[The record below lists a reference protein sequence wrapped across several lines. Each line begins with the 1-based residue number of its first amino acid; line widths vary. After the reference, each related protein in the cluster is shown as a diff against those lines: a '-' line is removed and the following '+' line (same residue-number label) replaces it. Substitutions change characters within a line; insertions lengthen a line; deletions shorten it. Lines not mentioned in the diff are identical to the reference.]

1 MVINTKIHKNKNKNR
16 CWQCEHKFSRQKNA
30 KTLLEESKYG
40 PEKIK
45 MEKLIDDDLE
55 KSSSD
60 ESDSEADNNSNNEM
74 KSDDEKDNDEFNE

>member
-1 MVINTKIHKNKNKNR
+1 M
-16 CWQCEHKFSRQKNA
+16 
-30 KTLLEESKYG
+30 EESKYG

-45 MEKLIDDDLE
+45 MEKFIDYDFE